1 MNLAAPH
8 ALWLFPAA
16 VAVLVL
22 LQLYRS
28 RRREVLAGS
37 LMLWRRVAAKEHAP
51 RKRRIVF
58 DRAFALQCAALLC
71 LAAAIAG
78 PALTVGAAPGRHVVL
93 LLDNGPSSRAR
104 AHTIKGGA
112 PHASRAWEACRDA
125 ANAFL
130 DQLGANDRVKLVA
143 SSPAP
148 RVLGEGASPAQARAE
163 LERLLPA
170 LSGPDAEAAW
180 LFALDTARAFDPGSD
195 ARASVL
201 AVSARPAP
209 EAAGGAAWQCVTSD
223 APRANVALAAFGS
236 AVLPDAN
243 GKESAPA
250 EILVQARNFGPAE
263 VSGRVVLEV
272 QGPEG
277 TLEEKDARALKL
289 AAGAAAGA
297 AFRLEAPLPALRL
310 SWRADTGTDN
320 DALPEDDAV
329 TARPREISPPRVRVH
344 GTLPHLEDLFAKA
357 LHAKRLAL
365 DEAGTADLEVY
376 ADGVP
381 DEVPEGARAALFV
394 APQAGFGAFEVEEG
408 TLKRPRAHPAEADAL
423 TAGMPASADG
433 LDVLIEEARVLK
445 AAGDLK
451 ALWRDAEGHP
461 LAARFALRDGRP
473 AFVLA
478 FVPGSGP
485 RERLLEGPPL
495 AALLVRMLLEAAGTR
510 EPYAVTSAAALERAA
525 GKALP
530 LDWTPSL
537 ADGEGVLD
545 AVASALPTGAKDS
558 ARLNAVS
565 LPAASAPKQWDLAPW
580 LAALALLLMLAEM
593 FLERSPLSAASP
605 ARAQTERPAAEGKGT
620 ATA

>member
-1 MNLAAPH
+1 MSLAAPH

-58 DRAFALQCAALLC
+58 DRSFALQCAALLC
-71 LAAAIAG
+71 LAVAVAG
-78 PALTVGAAPGRHVVL
+78 PALTVGAAPGRRVVL
-93 LLDNGPSSRAR
+93 LLDNGPASRAH
-104 AHTIKGGA
+104 AIKGGGA
-112 PHASRAWEACRDA
+112 RAWDACRGA

-130 DQLGANDRVKLVA
+130 DQLDAHDRVQLAA

-148 RVLGEGASPAQARAE
+148 RVLGDATSPAQARAK
-163 LERLLPA
+163 LEELLPA

-180 LFALDTARAFDPGSD
+180 LFALDTARTFESGSD
-195 ARASVL
+195 ARATAL

-209 EAAGGAAWQCVTSD
+209 EAAAGTVWQCVTPES
-223 APRANVALAAFGS
+223 PRANVALSAFGS
-236 AVLPDAN
+236 AVLPA
-243 GKESAPA
+243 KEGAAPA

-272 QGPEG
+272 PGSG
-277 TLEEKDARALKL
+277 GKLEEKDTRALKL

-297 AFRLEAPLPALRL
+297 AFRLDAPLPALRL
-310 SWRADTGTDN
+310 TWRGDSGADEFH
-320 DALPEDDAV
+320 EDDAV
-329 TARPREISPPRVRVH
+329 TARPRKVSPPRVRVH
-344 GTLPHLEDLFAKA
+344 GALPHLEDLYAKG
-357 LHAKRLAL
+357 LNAKLLAL
-365 DEAGTADLEVY
+365 DDEGPSDLEVY

-381 DEVPEGARAALFV
+381 DEVPGNARAALFV
-394 APQAGFGAFEVEEG
+394 APQAGFGAFEVENE
-408 TLKRPRAHPAEADAL
+408 TLQRPRAHPGEADPL

-433 LDVLIEEARVLK
+433 LDVVIEEARVLK

-495 AALLVRMLLEAAGTR
+495 AALLVRMLAEAASTR
-510 EPYAVTSAAALERAA
+510 EPYAVTVAAAQERAA
-525 GKALP
+525 GNALP

-537 ADGEGVLD
+537 ERGEGVLD
-545 AVASALPTGAKDS
+545 ASASALPAGVKDS
-558 ARLNAVS
+558 AKLNAAS
-565 LPAASAPKQWDLAPW
+565 LPVASAPEQWDLAPW
-580 LAALALLLMLAEM
+580 LAAAALLLMLAEM
-593 FLERSPLSAASP
+593 FLERSPLSTAKPAQAAK
-605 ARAQTERPAAEGKGT
+605 PAADEKGA

>member
-1 MNLAAPH
+1 MSLAAPH

-78 PALTVGAAPGRHVVL
+78 PALTVGAAPGRHLVL
-93 LLDNGPSSRAR
+93 LLDNGPSAR
-104 AHTIKGGA
+104 AHTNKGGA
-112 PHASRAWEACRDA
+112 PRAWDACRDA

-130 DQLGANDRVKLVA
+130 DQLDANDRVQLVA

-148 RVLGEGASPAQARAE
+148 RVLGEGASPAQARAR
-163 LERLLPA
+163 LEELLPA
-170 LSGPDAEAAW
+170 LSGPDAQAAW
-180 LFALDTARAFDPGSD
+180 LFALDTARTFDPGGN
-195 ARASVL
+195 ARAAVL

-209 EAAGGAAWQCVTSD
+209 EAAAGAAWQCVTGE

-236 AVLPDAN
+236 AVLPAEE
-243 GKESAPA
+243 GKEAAAS

-263 VSGRVVLEV
+263 VSGRVALEV
-272 QGPEG
+272 QGSDG
-277 TLEEKDARALKL
+277 KLEEKDARALNL
-289 AAGAAAGA
+289 APGAAAGA

-310 SWRADTGTDN
+310 TWRS
-320 DALPEDDAV
+320 DAGAGGDVFPEDDAV
-329 TARPREISPPRVRVH
+329 TARPREVSPPRVRVH
-344 GTLPHLEDLFAKA
+344 GALPHLEDLYAKA
-357 LHAKRLAL
+357 LKAKLLAI
-365 DEAGTADLEVY
+365 DAKEAADLEVY

-381 DEVPEGARAALFV
+381 DEVPAGAHAVLFV
-394 APQAGFGAFEVEEG
+394 APQAGFGAFEVEGG
-408 TLKRPRAHPAEADAL
+408 TLKRPRAHPGEADAL
-423 TAGMPASADG
+423 TAGMAGSTDG

-495 AALLVRMLLEAAGTR
+495 AALLVRMLAEAAGTR
-510 EPYAVTSAAALERAA
+510 EPYTVTAAAALERAA

-530 LDWTPSL
+530 LDWTPSMET
-537 ADGEGVLD
+537 GEGVLD
-545 AVASALPTGAKDS
+545 AVASALPAGTKDS
-558 ARLNAVS
+558 AKLDAAA
-565 LPAASAPKQWDLAPW
+565 LPAASAPEEWKLAPW

-593 FLERSPLSAASP
+593 FLERSPLAAASP
-605 ARAQTERPAAEGKGT
+605 AHAQALEQTQGSASAHS
-620 ATA
+620 

>member
-1 MNLAAPH
+1 MSLAAPH

-58 DRAFALQCAALLC
+58 DRSFALQCAALLC
-71 LAAAIAG
+71 LAVAVAG
-78 PALTVGAAPGRHVVL
+78 PALTVGAAPGRRVVL
-93 LLDNGPSSRAR
+93 LLDNGPASRAH
-104 AHTIKGGA
+104 AIKGGGA
-112 PHASRAWEACRDA
+112 RAWDACRGA

-130 DQLGANDRVKLVA
+130 DQLDAHDRVQLAA

-148 RVLGEGASPAQARAE
+148 RVLGDATSPTQARTKLEE
-163 LERLLPA
+163 LMPA

-180 LFALDTARAFDPGSD
+180 LFALDAARTFDPAGD
-195 ARASVL
+195 AREAVV

-209 EAAGGAAWQCVTSD
+209 EAAAGTVWQCVTPEG
-223 APRANVALAAFGS
+223 PRANVALSAFGS
-236 AVLPDAN
+236 AVLPA
-243 GKESAPA
+243 KEGAPPA

-272 QGPEG
+272 PGSG
-277 TLEEKDARALKL
+277 GKLEEKDTRALKL

-310 SWRADTGTDN
+310 TWRSDAGTGE

-329 TARPREISPPRVRVH
+329 TARPREVSPPRVRVH
-344 GTLPHLEDLFAKA
+344 GSLPHLEDLYAKG
-357 LHAKRLAL
+357 LNAKLLAL
-365 DEAGTADLEVY
+365 DDEGPADLEVY

-381 DEVPEGARAALFV
+381 AEVPGNARAALFV
-394 APQAGFGAFEVEEG
+394 APQAGFGAFEVENE
-408 TLKRPRAHPAEADAL
+408 TLQRPRAHPGEADPL

-433 LDVLIEEARVLK
+433 LDVVIEEARVLK

-495 AALLVRMLLEAAGTR
+495 AALLVRMLAEAAGAR
-510 EPYAVTSAAALERAA
+510 EPYVVTVAAAQERAA
-525 GKALP
+525 GNALP

-537 ADGEGVLD
+537 ERGEGVLD
-545 AVASALPTGAKDS
+545 ASASALPVGVQDS
-558 ARLNAVS
+558 ARLDAAA
-565 LPAASAPKQWDLAPW
+565 LPVASAPEQWDLAPW

-593 FLERSPLSAASP
+593 FLERSPLAAAKP
-605 ARAQTERPAAEGKGT
+605 AQAAKPAADEKGA